1 MSEKDKRAIRILLV
15 DDEPNVL
22 SALQRALRSR
32 WTLGTLTVEPHTS
45 PLAALDALLE
55 RPADVVVSDYRMP
68 ELDGVELL
76 RRVRELQ
83 PYTGRVLLS
92 GSTDFSYLLSA
103 VNLAGVTR
111 VLIKPWIDEELV
123 DALRHA
129 VELRRLQMENAELAD
144 QVRVQR
150 GLISAQ
156 QAELNRL
163 ENQWPG
169 ITRFKPGE
177 DGGVLIAEGELP
189 TDFGA
194 LEWPPVEPASP
205 AAKSPPR

>member
-1 MSEKDKRAIRILLV
+1 MSEPRSTRILIV

-22 SALQRALRSR
+22 SALQRTLKHR
-32 WTLGTLTVEPHTS
+32 WNSGTLTVEPHTS
-45 PLAALDALLE
+45 PNAALDALLE
-55 RPADVVVSDYRMP
+55 RPADVVISDYRMA

-111 VLIKPWIDEELV
+111 VLLKPWIDEELI
-123 DALRHA
+123 DAVRHA
-129 VELRRLQMENAELAD
+129 AEVRRLQMENAELAD
-144 QVRVQR
+144 QLRVQR
-150 GLISAQ
+150 GLLSAQ

-169 ITRFKPGE
+169 ITRLHTSQEGA
-177 DGGVLIAEGELP
+177 VLVAEGELP
-189 TDFGA
+189 ESFGNFDA
-194 LEWPPVEPASP
+194 LFPGHGKPPG
-205 AAKSPPR
+205 AAG

>member
-1 MSEKDKRAIRILLV
+1 MSDKTKDTIRILLV

-22 SALQRALRSR
+22 SALQRALRGR
-32 WTLGTLTVEPHTS
+32 WRGGRLAVEPHTS

-83 PYTGRVLLS
+83 PYAGRVLLS
-92 GSTDFSYLLSA
+92 GTTDFSYLLSA

-123 DALRHA
+123 DAVRHA
-129 VELRRLQMENAELAD
+129 VDLRRLQQENAELAD

-163 ENQWPG
+163 ESQWPG
-169 ITRFKPGE
+169 ITRVRPSD

-189 TDFGA
+189 SGFGSLQPLDA
-194 LEWPPVEPASP
+194 ERAMSEPTAPPG
-205 AAKSPPR
+205 